1 MAKSQEFSH
10 IFLAVDKSVDKLFVQ
25 FYKKSNLCTTLL
37 LKQPVFTCFIS
48 DVGQTDL
55 ARVSVGVEMAAGVV
69 RFSREV
75 GIGR

>member
-1 MAKSQEFSH
+1 MSKSREFSR
-10 IFLAVDKSVDKLFVQ
+10 ISLTVDKSVDKLFVQ

-55 ARVSVGVEMAAGVV
+55 ARVSVGVEMVAGVV
-69 RFSREV
+69 RFSWEV